1 MYKLFFADVTPY
13 YNKKKF
19 DQDYKKVCDY
29 RKAKIDKCK
38 DEKDKARSLVAGLL
52 FEEACKEYGL
62 EELLPYLADGE
73 HGKPYFKCEDDAFP
87 GGTRMYFNISHS
99 EDCVLVGIADS
110 EIGVDIQ
117 YMKPLK
123 SDLASK
129 CFTEKEQ
136 DMYYSAPDE
145 EYIKVFYRIWCLK
158 ESFVKFTGNGLREG
172 LNTFSVLDHLKDSG
186 VWQDDYIYAV
196 TTEDYRTPQEI
207 ANVETIKPKTD
218 QELAV
223 EELKDADKLA
233 NTPKPQENDDIPELE
248 NVVAENTPKPQEVSE
263 NIVVTASTPVPK
275 QFDSVKAAPVYIV
288 PVVQKVT
295 FVIQNKDVLTK
306 EINMHKNRRFR
317 NKTKLLRMK

>member
-73 HGKPYFKCEDDAFP
+73 HGKPYFNCDDDAFP
-87 GGTRMYFNISHS
+87 GRTRMYFNISHS

-123 SDLASK
+123 TDLASR

-145 EYIKVFYRIWCLK
+145 EYVKVFYRIWCLK

-172 LNTFSVLDHLKDSG
+172 MNTFSVLDHLKDSG
-186 VWQDDYIYAV
+186 VWQEEYIYAV
-196 TTEDYRTPQEI
+196 TLEDYRTSQEI
-207 ANVETIKPKTD
+207 ANFETVKPKTD
-218 QELAV
+218 EELA
-223 EELKDADKLA
+223 EEEIKDADRIA
-233 NTPKPQENDDIPELE
+233 ATPKPQEIIDIPELNE
-248 NVVAENTPKPQEVSE
+248 KKDDSTPKPEEVSA
-263 NIVVTASTPVPK
+263 VSVTDTSTPVPK
-275 QFDSVKAAPVYIV
+275 DYTKPYVAPVWKV
-288 PVVQKVT
+288 PAVQKVT
-295 FVIQNKDVLTK
+295 FVIQSKDLLTK
-306 EINMHKNRRFR
+306 EISMHKNRRFR